1 MPEIGLPGTA
11 TYATTYTSIEE
22 ILTNLPDN
30 TGNEIDAQ
38 KMRNVIY
45 TLFSLQNN
53 NNLEFF
59 YTNSDTI
66 TNYVGNWRL
75 PNSRGWGG
83 TFSNV
88 SLKELFDG
96 IFYLDAPPTGLI
108 SFNPDRGKQDYKGS
122 GTTQYIQQLA
132 SAGLPASVSTSGYDE
147 LCTFT
152 LKWTATKKTYPLQL
166 TGSIT
171 RDPASVPPEQTPLI
185 TIPILPTGKSDETM
199 TLRPRINQ
207 TNKYTLNFKDERGN
221 SVVGPPSVSV
231 EYSHRYYWGK
241 VANKNPFT
249 TSSQIRALD
258 GAGVSGSGEFADKIA
273 RFFNGIDGAGQYL
286 CWAFPSSWGTPKFF
300 VNTRE
305 NNAFTKINDKFPYIN
320 IYGYREDYD
329 VWVTNTA
336 QNASIDTFQIV
347 KV

>member
-1 MPEIGLPGTA
+1 L
-11 TYATTYTSIEE
+11 S
-22 ILTNLPDN
+22 NLPDN

-45 TLFSLQNN
+45 TLFNLQNN

-59 YTNSDTI
+59 YTNPAKI

-75 PNSRGWGG
+75 PNNRGWGG

-88 SLKELFDG
+88 SLQELFNG
-96 IFYLDAPPTGLI
+96 IFYLDEAPTGSI
-108 SFNPDRGKQDYKGS
+108 SFSPAVLTQDYKGVGS
-122 GTTQYIQQLA
+122 AAYIAAIQAAGIPNPTTAA
-132 SAGLPASVSTSGYDE
+132 SSGYDE
-147 LCTFT
+147 LVTFR
-152 LKWTATKKTYPLQL
+152 LQWTATKKTYPLQS

-171 RDPASVPPEQTPLI
+171 RSPASVAPETTPLI
-185 TIPILPTGKSDETM
+185 TIAIDANGKTDLTT
-199 TLRPRINQ
+199 TLKPRINV
-207 TNKYTLNFKDERGN
+207 TNKYTLNFKDTQGV
-221 SVVGPPSVSV
+221 SVVGPPSV
-231 EYSHRYYWGK
+231 EFGYSHRYYWGTK
-241 VANKNPFT
+241 VNKDPIPVGG
-249 TSSQIRALD
+249 SSQIRDLD
-258 GAGVSGSGEFADKIA
+258 GAGVAGNGEFASGIA
-273 RFFNGIDGAGQYL
+273 RFFNGIDGGGKYL
-286 CWAFPSSWGTPKFF
+286 CWAFPSAWGTPKFF

-305 NNAFTKINDKFPYIN
+305 NNAFTKINANFPYIN